1 MFERLN
7 PDLQNKLM
15 TDYIS
20 DFDLTKL
27 TKLNLFGVMWC

>member
-7 PDLQNKLM
+7 SDLQNKLM

-20 DFDLTKL
+20 DLDLTKL
-27 TKLNLFGVMWC
+27 TKLNLFGVM